1 MGEMIRL
8 HAADGV
14 EIGAYRADPKGEPKG
29 AVVVLQEI
37 FGVNGHIRHVTD
49 GYAAAGYVA
58 IAPHLFDRVGPNI
71 ELGYQPDDMQKGI
84 ALKAQSQTD
93 AALLDIDA
101 ARKAVASAGRVGVV
115 GFCWGGFLSWLSATR
130 LTGFDAAA
138 VYYGGGIGSVASE
151 TPRCPVLLHF
161 GERDT
166 HIPPAHYQAVA
177 AANPDMTEIHV
188 YPADH
193 GFNCD
198 ERAAYDAESAR
209 IALDRTLAF
218 FGAKLEQ
225 A

>member
-8 HAADGV
+8 QASDGF
-14 EIGAYRADPKGEPKG
+14 ELGAYRADPAGAPKG

-37 FGVNGHIRHVTD
+37 FGVNGHIQRVTD

-58 IAPHLFDRVGPNI
+58 IAPKLFDRISPDI

-93 AALLDIDA
+93 AALLDIEA
-101 ARKAVASAGRVGVV
+101 ARKAVASVGKVGVV
-115 GFCWGGFLSWLSATR
+115 GFCWGGYLSWLAATR
-130 LTGFDAAA
+130 LPGFSAAV
-138 VYYGGGIGSVASE
+138 VYYGGGVGSVAAE

-166 HIPPAHYQAVA
+166 HILPEHYNAVS
-177 AANPDMTEIHV
+177 AANPNTTEVHV

-198 ERAAYDAESAR
+198 ERGAYDADSAR
-209 IALDRTLAF
+209 IARERTLAF
-218 FGAKLEQ
+218 FGAKLG